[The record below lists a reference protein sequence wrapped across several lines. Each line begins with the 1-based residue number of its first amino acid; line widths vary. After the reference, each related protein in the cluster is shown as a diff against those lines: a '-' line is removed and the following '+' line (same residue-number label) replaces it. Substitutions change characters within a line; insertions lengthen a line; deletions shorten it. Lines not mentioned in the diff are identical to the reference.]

1 MNFNKL
7 SKYFSWKLP
16 NSEKMNISEFVK
28 VLWNLEIEWDFI
40 SEYGAKFWS
49 IKTDYDNLFQ
59 EIYNSNNGESK
70 IYNILKYF
78 ELSKSFLEVIDYSK
92 EIVFE
97 SEEKN
102 DLSEIKK
109 LFLDEY
115 SDILNSLEDSKN
127 NKYNWNEYE
136 NLVEKFLLK
145 SSYFNKWFSKEF
157 RFEIWWQKIDK
168 LLRLNKNI
176 LNINNPELWY
186 TIIEIKFKKDNDV
199 SVNEVPQFESY
210 IKVLAKN
217 KISKYWIFVCNN
229 DFKTT
234 AIEKF
239 KVILENENSNNQSF
253 YISLITWK
261 EIKDFLE
268 NKWNYENMSFDEF
281 IERSFIKW
289 LK

>member
-115 SDILNSLEDSKN
+115 NDILNSLEDSKN